1 MGSPSVG
8 DVIIIPFPFSDLS
21 QSKRRPALVLAAV
34 GKGDFLLSQITS
46 KQYDD
51 PHALPLKESD
61 FLTGGIR
68 IDSFI
73 RASKL
78 FTANEALILGV
89 AGHLTDSKL
98 AEVIHHLIEMLS
110 ACLEDATL

>member
-1 MGSPSVG
+1 
-8 DVIIIPFPFSDLS
+8 
-21 QSKRRPALVLAAV
+21 
-34 GKGDFLLSQITS
+34 
-46 KQYDD
+46 
-51 PHALPLKESD
+51 LPLKESD

-78 FTANEALILGV
+78 FTANEALILGI

-98 AEVIHHLIEMLS
+98 SELVHYLIEMLS